1 MWKSRKILT
10 GPYLLWSIAFTI
22 LPLLMIV
29 YYGMTT
35 EKGRFTWSNL
45 AQITTPE
52 NLKALGLALLLSFV
66 STAICLILAYP
77 LAMILSEANVNQTS
91 FIVLIF
97 ILPMWMNFLLRTLAW
112 QNLLEKKWGHQH
124 HSDLFPPSGSFS
136 DQHTGCHHSGN
147 GL

>member
-52 NLKALGLALLLSFV
+52 DLKALGLALLLSFV

-77 LAMILSEANVNQTS
+77 LAMILSETNVNQTS
-91 FIVLIF
+91 FYCSDLYSSDVDEF
-97 ILPMWMNFLLRTLAW
+97 PASNTCMA
-112 QNLLEKKWGHQH
+112 ESAGKKWGHQH